1 MSPTLPEKVS
11 SPRIQAAGVVALR
24 GVGNQRE
31 ALVIHR
37 PDRNDWSLPK
47 GKLDPG
53 ERLAACAV
61 RETFEETGLRVTLGV
76 PLQTVRYRVVDPK
89 SKSPIAA
96 KKSVHY
102 WLARIVDQSV
112 ASGDQDIPDGWVPN
126 SEVGE
131 MRWVRVKK
139 LPGVL
144 TYPHDLDVVM
154 EAMLAPSHTTPLVIL
169 RHAQA
174 EKRQEFRERAGEAPD
189 QLRPLTQQGEM
200 QADALRDALSAY
212 GLQAVHASSAVRCM
226 DTVRPF
232 AEAHGIEINAM
243 PDITE
248 EAFAE
253 HPKRGTREV
262 LGLLTDPRAAVV
274 SIHRPTKKRLMRAI
288 GYEIEQEV
296 SLALEPAEYIVL
308 HRPAKFDAAG
318 NATKVRLGSGTHV
331 EIGSLTLD

>member
-1 MSPTLPEKVS
+1 MSPTLPENAS
-11 SPRIQAAGVVALR
+11 SPRILAAGVVALR

-76 PLQTVRYRVVDPK
+76 PLHTIRYRVVDPK
-89 SKSPIAA
+89 SKSPLTS

-102 WLARIVDQSV
+102 WLARITDESV
-112 ASGDQDIPDGWVPN
+112 ASGDQDIPDAWEPN
-126 SEVGE
+126 AEVGE
-131 MRWVRVKK
+131 MRWVRIKK

-154 EAMLAPSHTTPLVIL
+154 EAVLAPAHTSPFVIL

-174 EKRQEFRERAGEAPD
+174 EKRQEFRERAGDASD
-189 QLRPLTQQGEM
+189 QLRPLTSHGAS
-200 QADALRDALSAY
+200 QAVALRDALAAY
-212 GLQAVHASSAVRCM
+212 GLQAVHSSSAVRCM

-232 AEAHGIEINAM
+232 ADAHGIAVTAIPE
-243 PDITE
+243 ITE

-262 LGLLTDPRAAVV
+262 LGLLADPRASVV

-288 GYEIEQEV
+288 GNEIEQEV

-308 HRPAKFDAAG
+308 HRPARHDAKG
-318 NATKVRLGSGTHV
+318 NIAKIKLGAGTHV
-331 EIGSLTLD
+331 EIGSLTLN